1 MGTPMPV
8 IAQFRGDFLYALVL
22 IEDTDTIAE
31 VAEKSAVHSVGRR
44 VPRRDQALR
53 VEYQGRVLDPG
64 RTAAEEGV
72 APMEELIVCY
82 AGG

>member
-1 MGTPMPV
+1 MGTPMPM

-44 VPRRDQALR
+44 VPHRDQALR
-53 VEYQGRVLDPG
+53 VEYQGRVLDPA

-82 AGG
+82 VGG

>member
-8 IAQFRGDFLYALVL
+8 IAQFRGDFLYSLVL

-31 VAEKSAVHSVGRR
+31 VAEKSAAHSVDRR
-44 VPRRDQALR
+44 VPRRDQPLR
-53 VEYQGRVLDPG
+53 VEYQGRVLDPAK
-64 RTAAEEGV
+64 TAAEEGV
-72 APMEELIVCY
+72 APMEELIVRY